1 MTSSGEGMRKT
12 RAEGELHLDRPLKVI
27 VRRPRED
34 LEEHGSSDSTA
45 TEDQHGGNSD
55 TPGQAD

>member
-1 MTSSGEGMRKT
+1 MMSSGEGMRGVSPKENFTWTTPCKSLYAAQEKT
-12 RAEGELHLDRPLKVI
+12 
-27 VRRPRED
+27 

-55 TPGQAD
+55 TPDQAD

>member
-12 RAEGELHLDRPLKVI
+12 RAEGELHLDRPLQVI

-34 LEEHGSSDSTA
+34 LEEHAQKFLVIS
-45 TEDQHGGNSD
+45 NL
-55 TPGQAD
+55 PIVNFLYY